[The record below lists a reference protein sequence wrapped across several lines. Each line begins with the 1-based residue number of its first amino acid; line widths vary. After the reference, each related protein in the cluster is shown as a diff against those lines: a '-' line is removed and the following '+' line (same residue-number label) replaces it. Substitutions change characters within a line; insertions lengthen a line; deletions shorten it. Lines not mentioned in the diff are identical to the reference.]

1 MKININ
7 LIFHLKTKNLFL
19 KLDATQFNRKLM
31 EVRTGPIF
39 ENYFQL
45 VFKVVWDIWNNL
57 ISFVVIY
64 YYLYIV

>member
-31 EVRTGPIF
+31 EVRTDPIF